1 MEGEDCRGLL
11 SIEQG
16 GLRWKNLPGSLSL
29 LCRLIE
35 RRIRDYFWKPDKGIS
50 DFSLFLLL

>member
-1 MEGEDCRGLL
+1 VVHKKGKAKMEK
-11 SIEQG
+11 SS
-16 GLRWKNLPGSLSL
+16 GSLSL

-50 DFSLFLLL
+50 DFSLFLLPCD